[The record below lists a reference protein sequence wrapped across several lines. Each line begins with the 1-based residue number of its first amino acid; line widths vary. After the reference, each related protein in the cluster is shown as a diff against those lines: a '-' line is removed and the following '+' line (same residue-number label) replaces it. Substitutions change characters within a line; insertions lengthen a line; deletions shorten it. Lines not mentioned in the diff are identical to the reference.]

1 MSEFLILYA
10 AMETSS
16 QSALARVSGLF
27 LVIRYPGAA
36 LLTTKLKYIRMLNA
50 WETQDQKKKN
60 PPMLSKTFDLE
71 INGHELQFG
80 FIISREILFLENNER
95 YAPGLPY
102 MHHIIYGWFIL
113 LAVFASI
120 DTRKWQVLWKHSLY

>member
-1 MSEFLILYA
+1 
-10 AMETSS
+10 METSS

-27 LVIRYPGAA
+27 LVIRYPGTA
-36 LLTTKLKYIRMLNA
+36 LLTTKLEYIRMLNA
-50 WETQDQKKKN
+50 WETQDQKKNKKNNKKN
-60 PPMLSKTFDLE
+60 PPILSKTFDLE
-71 INGHELQFG
+71 INDHELQFG

-102 MHHIIYGWFIL
+102 MHHIIYGWFIY

-120 DTRKWQVLWKHSLY
+120 DTRKWQTL

>member
-27 LVIRYPGAA
+27 LVICYPGAA

-50 WETQDQKKKN
+50 WETQDQKKKKIHRCSQK
-60 PPMLSKTFDLE
+60 LL
-71 INGHELQFG
+71 
-80 FIISREILFLENNER
+80 ISRLTATSCNLDSSF
-95 YAPGLPY
+95 PGKSY
-102 MHHIIYGWFIL
+102 F
-113 LAVFASI
+113 
-120 DTRKWQVLWKHSLY
+120 